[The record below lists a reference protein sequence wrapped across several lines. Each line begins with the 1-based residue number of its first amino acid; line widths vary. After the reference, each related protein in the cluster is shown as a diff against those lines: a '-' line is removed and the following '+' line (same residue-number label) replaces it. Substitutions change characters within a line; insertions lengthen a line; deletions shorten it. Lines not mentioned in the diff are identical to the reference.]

1 MKKGIKFTLI
11 CIMVTVFCTTTHF
24 NAESTFDNDIELYLI
39 PYKKILA
46 NLSNEYG
53 IEMYVPEKNK
63 ELFFNSIQDMT
74 PQVFEKRLRQQYK
87 EAKIYIN
94 QSTGESGVFYPQPI
108 PNANQDILAIPLR

>member
-1 MKKGIKFTLI
+1 MKKGINITLI
-11 CIMVTVFCTTTHF
+11 CIMVTIFCSTTHF
-24 NAESTFDNDIELYLI
+24 NAEPTSDNDIELLLI

-53 IEMYVPEKNK
+53 IEMYVPEENK

-94 QSTGESGVFYPQPI
+94 QSTGESDVFYPQPI